1 MSELLRK
8 AAETMKLLKKK
19 PHLKPVAAGGGEL
32 SKAERWRTAQ
42 MAQDWLNANADP
54 KYHRRRLP
62 DMEESGQFKLLTR
75 GRRGME
81 RFFSA
86 FSNWRNPGI
95 RQLLKEYKIEGE
107 MKGNAFWKSKR
118 DFIDAVRNSKVEQI
132 TPEADAAIS
141 YRSRTPDKKS
151 LLGLI
156 KSYRSYPKF
165 RNEGTLN
172 AIYDGYKANAPM
184 DRPIVLDFGKGK
196 RRVFSGNTRMDA
208 AFHSGVN
215 PEVLV
220 VPAQKNFSRHEFA
233 MVKPV
238 KVSKWADPETRKKF
252 AKSLRRKLE
261 KLASGKEEKLAIR
274 SALGARP
281 AKHQITTKSDAAL
294 ATKLGHPTK
303 PGYIH
308 PQSAP
313 QIVKVNGELSLLAFR
328 GAKKGGTEPELK
340 RILSRPRAGRF
351 TTSPDHPTVAEARQQ
366 AGGFK
371 GHVEQPQGA
380 YLSLSTNKNMP
391 KQEGWMGPNEQGESS
406 LGVYATNIKK
416 FLKRLANKEIGI
428 VNSKFPQEH
437 EITQKSGGNLISVR
451 KFKGGTPGYHYPGEQ
466 RAFSRFHEFK
476 SYDKTGEEE
485 RRDFLKAGIVG
496 TGVAAAGG
504 LAGLGLYK
512 AGVSGAAQKLA
523 RLSRAVKKASANKA
537 AGVRQAK
544 VASAQAAAA
553 ATKQR
558 DAAQQARKFFI
569 DAEGKFY
576 GKSKAAKVSA
586 KAPARPATEVTTQ
599 IPEGVVNTQA
609 AGASAPAPAPA
620 ATKTPAKAPAK
631 STASKKPAQTPT
643 KDPAAE
649 AADVLEQ
656 QNKQAQAAAAV
667 VPAAPPTATTT
678 KAPAATKAPAKA
690 PVATKSQTQ
699 DPVAPVSKRLR
710 KGVNAAAPAKAT
722 KAAPAKTT
730 PAKAAPVAKAA
741 PAEAPH
747 IVYNGQKVF
756 TDPDFIKKWGDKG
769 IDMSIEAQKK
779 EIDARAKGL
788 SRVGPFR
795 YFDQFQADEGGI
807 PLTGRVARDRFVK
820 KIRDEDLDRRDA
832 NILRAGGAGALAG
845 LLARGPIGAGKR
857 ALIGAG
863 AGGLGVLGIR
873 ALTNNDRDIYGERN
887 RGSKR
892 AELLPAVG
900 GLGAAAWLAGKRL
913 KAFAKKID
921 HRGHGEHGGGL
932 KEFGSMGAGKLYRQ
946 KAALLKRGL
955 FIEKRN
961 PVTGALLSTE
971 ARPLV
976 SDRGRYAGIYHR
988 LANKGAGSPNL
999 PPWKQDVAVG
1009 AKLQSPYDGKM
1020 QHALRYDDV
1029 MQKHERKM
1037 RGFSSRLRGVKEF
1050 GSSGL
1055 GRLYRKKASLL
1066 KKGVFIER
1074 RNPDAPVLQPGAI
1087 WPGSFIETPSFVA
1100 RGNVNMKTGQVYT
1113 NQMLPSDQQKHAG
1126 IYHRIASKEK
1136 PRFIDGIEVA
1146 ENSIPGEFTGK
1157 FRQRKIHDDWL
1168 YRHEK
1173 KMRGFSAR
1181 LRGVKNF
1188 DDYRLYYFKGR
1199 NTGIAARSAEEAR
1212 KKKKRGGDE
1221 LVAVRTPS
1229 DSEKSQM
1236 ARGVWVRTRRDGKS
1250 PGQSRYG
1257 KGRGQGP
1264 ARKSMGARLAQMK
1277 FFAEKQDG
1285 KKRELNPY
1293 VGAALSGGASG
1304 AVLGGLSILKRG
1316 TGALAALKN
1325 AGKLGG
1331 VSAGIVGGGA
1341 LLGSRIVG
1349 KPREDESAPFTK
1361 RAGIGGAIAGAG
1373 VGLAGALAL
1382 RKTKGGAKV
1391 LEKAAKNWRPAMWVR
1406 ESPLAVAGGV
1416 GAVGGALYGGAQ
1428 GLDEGQQV
1436 DSIRNLKKDMKTIAS
1451 DQGERAWKS
1460 AARTSVHGFSR
1471 KEFQVS
1477 PLPDVEPF
1485 EATYG
1490 RRSGERSKFVR
1501 NAAILGAIGLVGVGG
1516 YRFGKAA
1523 KAAAGAA
1530 KATKS
1535 AKAGPR
1541 NSQSWKHEA
1550 GPDFWEEARRA
1561 AYGETG
1567 GRSQSGGR
1575 SYGSYDSDYAKR
1587 SAEAK
1592 SNWQREQAKRSSS
1605 SSSSSGT
1612 RARGRGEDA
1621 NPYAGT
1627 PKADAWEK
1635 WRAMDRMSKES
1646 QMPGER
1652 ESAEK
1657 MKAIWKKRHNLARK
1671 LHGLKLFGRDDQ
1683 PRYRGSKAWADPIHG
1698 WVTGADLVDKDGNPW
1713 KPSSPQLVNAMV
1725 NRAKRERIKVQR
1737 GYGLTKDVSAVM
1749 QGKDRE
1755 RDASGRIKKREWEK
1769 SWFKNMV
1776 TTGALAAA
1784 GLVGAGAWRYG
1795 RMNPGT
1801 GIGRVVRKTEAGV
1814 ENLKK
1819 KADKGMGDFMR
1830 GVDDMTGSRF
1840 AGRKLFAAK
1849 FRRLREFDAIAAEAG
1864 WDARD
1869 PRGRSVRVFAPGSRR
1884 RERREKAWHEKT
1896 ENERTLWKAGIAA
1909 GVLAGGLGGVGIYR
1923 LAKGKPLIPRFGKP
1937 AAGVGGDGG
1946 IAEGPPEWF
1955 TRVRSAFKK

>member
-1 MSELLRK
+1 MSEFIRK
-8 AAETMKLLKKK
+8 AIEKAIILKKK
-19 PHLKPVAAGGGEL
+19 PHLKPPASSGVNVVGQHRTRQALRRYLREANPEQ
-32 SKAERWRTAQ
+32 ADRW
-42 MAQDWLNANADP
+42 P
-54 KYHRRRLP
+54 ELP
-62 DMEESGQFKLLTR
+62 DIEDNGQLRLLTR
-75 GRRGME
+75 R
-81 RFFSA
+81 
-86 FSNWRNPGI
+86 
-95 RQLLKEYKIEGE
+95 
-107 MKGNAFWKSKR
+107 
-118 DFIDAVRNSKVEQI
+118 
-132 TPEADAAIS
+132 
-141 YRSRTPDKKS
+141 
-151 LLGLI
+151 LLGM
-156 KSYRSYPKF
+156 R
-165 RNEGTLN
+165 
-172 AIYDGYKANAPM
+172 
-184 DRPIVLDFGKGK
+184 
-196 RRVFSGNTRMDA
+196 
-208 AFHSGVN
+208 
-215 PEVLV
+215 
-220 VPAQKNFSRHEFA
+220 
-233 MVKPV
+233 
-238 KVSKWADPETRKKF
+238 
-252 AKSLRRKLE
+252 
-261 KLASGKEEKLAIR
+261 
-274 SALGARP
+274 
-281 AKHQITTKSDAAL
+281 
-294 ATKLGHPTK
+294 
-303 PGYIH
+303 
-308 PQSAP
+308 
-313 QIVKVNGELSLLAFR
+313 
-328 GAKKGGTEPELK
+328 
-340 RILSRPRAGRF
+340 
-351 TTSPDHPTVAEARQQ
+351 
-366 AGGFK
+366 
-371 GHVEQPQGA
+371 
-380 YLSLSTNKNMP
+380 
-391 KQEGWMGPNEQGESS
+391 
-406 LGVYATNIKK
+406 
-416 FLKRLANKEIGI
+416 
-428 VNSKFPQEH
+428 
-437 EITQKSGGNLISVR
+437 
-451 KFKGGTPGYHYPGEQ
+451 
-466 RAFSRFHEFK
+466 HEFK

-485 RRDFLKAGIVG
+485 RRDFLRAGIVG
-496 TGVAAAGG
+496 AGLTAAGG

-512 AGVSGAAQKLA
+512 AGVSAAARNAAQLGGELNRAKKSLKGIRDWKLAKATSARATAAGQKSAYEKTASKFYGDGGAFDKHVVKVSRVQAAKAKAAAQAAKAAKAAQATPPPTPPQTPTPTPPPQTPPPTPPTGKKTTPKKVVENLNQQGDLPAGTAAAEIDEITAAAGEAPKPPRKLTARQQKLA
-523 RLSRAVKKASANKA
+523 N
-537 AGVRQAK
+537 RQAK
-544 VASAQAAAA
+544 VAKFAAAQSGG
-553 ATKQR
+553 T
-558 DAAQQARKFFI
+558 
-569 DAEGKFY
+569 
-576 GKSKAAKVSA
+576 V
-586 KAPARPATEVTTQ
+586 PVP
-599 IPEGVVNTQA
+599 
-609 AGASAPAPAPA
+609 SAPAPAVPVVPK
-620 ATKTPAKAPAK
+620 TKTPVVAKTETPAAPKPPVKTQAPTKPVASATNEEFWEKKGVGKVPLLGTPEQNAALRKRLEETHAAGGFIGKVAADVIDEARASLKPKSDFPEGLSDKLRAAGKENNPKAKKKSKAKKGADEADDLDDLDEADINEPDASPEEADWEAKLKENPQVRAKKSAAK
-631 STASKKPAQTPT
+631 SDSKKPA
-643 KDPAAE
+643 A
-649 AADVLEQ
+649 
-656 QNKQAQAAAAV
+656 
-667 VPAAPPTATTT
+667 
-678 KAPAATKAPAKA
+678 KAAATKPAA
-690 PVATKSQTQ
+690 KS
-699 DPVAPVSKRLR
+699 K
-710 KGVNAAAPAKAT
+710 KGKKEAAPLSLADRIAAKV
-722 KAAPAKTT
+722 KAKRD
-730 PAKAAPVAKAA
+730 KK
-741 PAEAPH
+741 
-747 IVYNGQKVF
+747 NGKN
-756 TDPDFIKKWGDKG
+756 
-769 IDMSIEAQKK
+769 
-779 EIDARAKGL
+779 L
-788 SRVGPFR
+788 SALLHRVR
-795 YFDQFQADEGGI
+795 YFDQFQTDEGGI
-807 PLTGRVARDRFVK
+807 PFTGKVAKDRFIK

-832 NILRAGGAGALAG
+832 NLLRAGGAGALAG
-845 LLARGPIGAGKR
+845 LLARGPISAGKR

-892 AELLPAVG
+892 AELIPALG
-900 GLGAAAWLAGKRL
+900 GLGAAAWLAGKRF
-913 KAFAKKID
+913 KALAAKFNHKQFNHNRAPGQAGGRATAGWPRRGETRGSERVKG
-921 HRGHGEHGGGL
+921 HREHGGGV
-932 KEFGSMGAGKLYRQ
+932 KELG
-946 KAALLKRGL
+946 RG
-955 FIEKRN
+955 FY
-961 PVTGALLSTE
+961 S
-971 ARPLV
+971 
-976 SDRGRYAGIYHR
+976 
-988 LANKGAGSPNL
+988 
-999 PPWKQDVAVG
+999 
-1009 AKLQSPYDGKM
+1009 AKLLPSERWIKRSDPRGWVQNEVLPAPD
-1020 QHALRYDDV
+1020 
-1029 MQKHERKM
+1029 KHSAYSKYVADKM
-1037 RGFSSRLRGVKEF
+1037 RAIRRLNSGNIPYTQRAQKPVEWLPGAQAQLPSYYFSSRLRG
-1050 GSSGL
+1050 
-1055 GRLYRKKASLL
+1055 
-1066 KKGVFIER
+1066 
-1074 RNPDAPVLQPGAI
+1074 
-1087 WPGSFIETPSFVA
+1087 
-1100 RGNVNMKTGQVYT
+1100 MK
-1113 NQMLPSDQQKHAG
+1113 H
-1126 IYHRIASKEK
+1126 
-1136 PRFIDGIEVA
+1136 
-1146 ENSIPGEFTGK
+1146 
-1157 FRQRKIHDDWL
+1157 
-1168 YRHEK
+1168 
-1173 KMRGFSAR
+1173 
-1181 LRGVKNF
+1181 F

-1212 KKKKRGGDE
+1212 SKKKRGGDE

-1264 ARKSMGARLAQMK
+1264 ARKSLSAKLRLKEFSVVDTARRAAKAVGGWAKRNGTAIGLTGAGVGASVAASRYYGPSNKGWKKLDEQKQLAAK
-1277 FFAEKQDG
+1277 FFEKQDG

-1349 KPREDESAPFTK
+1349 KPREEESAPFTK

-1523 KAAAGAA
+1523 KAAAGGAA

-1567 GRSQSGGR
+1567 GRSQSAGR

-1592 SNWQREQAKRSSS
+1592 SNWQREQAKRSSSS

-1671 LHGLKLFGRDDQ
+1671 LQGLKLFGRDDQ

-1755 RDASGRIKKREWEK
+1755 RDSSGRIKKREWEK

-1801 GIGRVVRKTEAGV
+1801 GIGRVVTKTEAGV

-1830 GVDDMTGSRF
+1830 GVDDMTGGSR
-1840 AGRKLFAAK
+1840 FAAK
-1849 FRRLREFDAIAAEAG
+1849 FHRLREFDAIAAEAG

-1909 GVLAGGLGGVGIYR
+1909 GILAGGLGGVGIYR

-1937 AAGVGGDGG
+1937 AAGGGDGDP
-1946 IAEGPPEWF
+1946 IRYGPSQWF
-1955 TRVRSAFKK
+1955 NRVRTG

>member
-62 DMEESGQFKLLTR
+62 DMEENGQFKLLTR

-184 DRPIVLDFGKGK
+184 DRPIVVDFGKGK

-351 TTSPDHPTVAEARQQ
+351 TTSPDHPTVAEARKQ

-416 FLKRLANKEIGI
+416 LLKRLANKEIGI

-496 TGVAAAGG
+496 TGLAAAGG

-558 DAAQQARKFFI
+558 DAAQEARKFFI

-586 KAPARPATEVTTQ
+586 SKPAPARPATEVTTQ
-599 IPEGVVNTQA
+599 IPEGVANPQ

-620 ATKTPAKAPAK
+620 ATTPAKTPAKAPAK

-656 QNKQAQAAAAV
+656 QNKQAQAAATV
-667 VPAAPPTATTT
+667 VPAAPPAATTT

-699 DPVAPVSKRLR
+699 DPVAPVSKRLQNSLNATLNSPR
-710 KGVNAAAPAKAT
+710 ARARRQRGKGANAAAPAKAT
-722 KAAPAKTT
+722 KAEPAKTT

-769 IDMSIEAQKK
+769 VDMSIEAQKK
-779 EIDARAKGL
+779 EIDARAKGF

-795 YFDQFQADEGGI
+795 YFDQFQTDEGGI
-807 PLTGRVARDRFVK
+807 PFTGKVAKDRFIK
-820 KIRDEDLDRRDA
+820 KLRDEDLDRRDA
-832 NILRAGGAGALAG
+832 NLLRAGGAGALAG
-845 LLARGPIGAGKR
+845 LLLKAPLSAGKR

-863 AGGLGVLGIR
+863 AGGLGVLATR
-873 ALTNNDRDIYGERN
+873 MATNNTRDIYGERS
-887 RGSKR
+887 RGAKR
-892 AELLPAVG
+892 AELAPAIA
-900 GLGAAAWLAGKRL
+900 GLGAAGYFASRRLRGLAARFNGRV
-913 KAFAKKID
+913 
-921 HRGHGEHGGGL
+921 
-932 KEFGSMGAGKLYRQ
+932 KEFGSMG
-946 KAALLKRGL
+946 
-955 FIEKRN
+955 
-961 PVTGALLSTE
+961 
-971 ARPLV
+971 
-976 SDRGRYAGIYHR
+976 
-988 LANKGAGSPNL
+988 
-999 PPWKQDVAVG
+999 
-1009 AKLQSPYDGKM
+1009 
-1020 QHALRYDDV
+1020 
-1029 MQKHERKM
+1029 
-1037 RGFSSRLRGVKEF
+1037 
-1050 GSSGL
+1050 L
-1055 GRLYRKKASLL
+1055 GRQARIHA
-1066 KKGVFIER
+1066 
-1074 RNPDAPVLQPGAI
+1074 DALQ
-1087 WPGSFIETPSFVA
+1087 
-1100 RGNVNMKTGQVYT
+1100 R
-1113 NQMLPSDQQKHAG
+1113 
-1126 IYHRIASKEK
+1126 HR
-1136 PRFIDGIEVA
+1136 
-1146 ENSIPGEFTGK
+1146 
-1157 FRQRKIHDDWL
+1157 
-1168 YRHEK
+1168 K

-1229 DSEKSQM
+1229 DSERSQM

-1436 DSIRNLKKDMKTIAS
+1436 DSIRNLKKDMRTIAS

-1490 RRSGERSKFVR
+1490 RRSGERNKFVR
-1501 NAAILGAIGLVGVGG
+1501 NAAILGAVGLVGVGG

-1592 SNWQREQAKRSSS
+1592 SNWQREQAKRSSSS

-1840 AGRKLFAAK
+1840 ATGRKLFAAK

>member
-8 AAETMKLLKKK
+8 AAEKARILKKR
-19 PHLKPVAAGGGEL
+19 PHLRPPASTGVNVVGQHRTRQALRRYLREANPEQ
-32 SKAERWRTAQ
+32 AHRW
-42 MAQDWLNANADP
+42 P
-54 KYHRRRLP
+54 ELP
-62 DMEESGQFKLLTR
+62 DIEENGQFKLLTR

-184 DRPIVLDFGKGK
+184 DRPIVVDFGKGK

-351 TTSPDHPTVAEARQQ
+351 TTSPDHPTVAEARKQ

-512 AGVSGAAQKLA
+512 AGVSGTAQKLA

-576 GKSKAAKVSA
+576 AKPKAAKASA
-586 KAPARPATEVTTQ
+586 SKPAPARPATEVTTQ
-599 IPEGVVNTQA
+599 IPEGVANPQA
-609 AGASAPAPAPA
+609 AAGVAPAPVPVT
-620 ATKTPAKAPAK
+620 TKAPAKAPAK
-631 STASKKPAQTPT
+631 KPAQTPP
-643 KDPAAE
+643 KDPVVEAAE

-656 QNKQAQAAAAV
+656 QNKQAQVAAAV
-667 VPAAPPTATTT
+667 VPAAPPAATTT
-678 KAPAATKAPAKA
+678 KAPAATKAPAKAPVATKAPAKA

-699 DPVAPVSKRLR
+699 DPVAPVSKRLQNSLNATLNSPR
-710 KGVNAAAPAKAT
+710 ARARRQRGKGVNAAAPAKAT

-779 EIDARAKGL
+779 EIDARAKGF

-892 AELLPAVG
+892 AELIPALG

-913 KAFAKKID
+913 KAFAKKFNG
-921 HRGHGEHGGGL
+921 RV
-932 KEFGSMGAGKLYRQ
+932 KEFGSM
-946 KAALLKRGL
+946 
-955 FIEKRN
+955 
-961 PVTGALLSTE
+961 
-971 ARPLV
+971 
-976 SDRGRYAGIYHR
+976 
-988 LANKGAGSPNL
+988 
-999 PPWKQDVAVG
+999 
-1009 AKLQSPYDGKM
+1009 
-1020 QHALRYDDV
+1020 
-1029 MQKHERKM
+1029 
-1037 RGFSSRLRGVKEF
+1037 
-1050 GSSGL
+1050 GL
-1055 GRLYRKKASLL
+1055 GRLYRKKVALL
-1066 KKGVFIER
+1066 KKGLFVEH
-1074 RNPDAPVLQPGAI
+1074 RNPAYPGLP
-1087 WPGSFIETPSFVA
+1087 PGLVVETAASSVA
-1100 RGNVNMKTGQVYT
+1100 GGVNPKTGRLVT
-1113 NQMLPSDQQKHAG
+1113 TQMFPLKSDQGKYAG
-1126 IYHRIASKEK
+1126 VFDRISHKNK
-1136 PRFIDGIEVA
+1136 PRTISGGEWDGIEVIDTA
-1146 ENSIPGEFTGK
+1146 PPGEWPGRY
-1157 FRQRKIHDDWL
+1157 RQERIHADAL
-1168 YRHEK
+1168 QRHRN
-1173 KMRGFSAR
+1173 KMRGFAAR

-1212 KKKKRGGDE
+1212 SKKKRGGDE
-1221 LVAVRTPS
+1221 LVAVRTPNAT
-1229 DSEKSQM
+1229 EKSQM

-1277 FFAEKQDG
+1277 FFAEKQG

-1293 VGAALSGGASG
+1293 LGAALSGGASG

-1436 DSIRNLKKDMKTIAS
+1436 DSIRNLKKDMRTIAS

-1840 AGRKLFAAK
+1840 AAGRKLFAAK

>member
-1 MSELLRK
+1 
-8 AAETMKLLKKK
+8 
-19 PHLKPVAAGGGEL
+19 
-32 SKAERWRTAQ
+32 
-42 MAQDWLNANADP
+42 
-54 KYHRRRLP
+54 
-62 DMEESGQFKLLTR
+62 
-75 GRRGME
+75 
-81 RFFSA
+81 
-86 FSNWRNPGI
+86 
-95 RQLLKEYKIEGE
+95 
-107 MKGNAFWKSKR
+107 
-118 DFIDAVRNSKVEQI
+118 
-132 TPEADAAIS
+132 
-141 YRSRTPDKKS
+141 
-151 LLGLI
+151 
-156 KSYRSYPKF
+156 
-165 RNEGTLN
+165 
-172 AIYDGYKANAPM
+172 
-184 DRPIVLDFGKGK
+184 
-196 RRVFSGNTRMDA
+196 
-208 AFHSGVN
+208 
-215 PEVLV
+215 
-220 VPAQKNFSRHEFA
+220 
-233 MVKPV
+233 
-238 KVSKWADPETRKKF
+238 
-252 AKSLRRKLE
+252 
-261 KLASGKEEKLAIR
+261 
-274 SALGARP
+274 
-281 AKHQITTKSDAAL
+281 
-294 ATKLGHPTK
+294 
-303 PGYIH
+303 
-308 PQSAP
+308 
-313 QIVKVNGELSLLAFR
+313 
-328 GAKKGGTEPELK
+328 
-340 RILSRPRAGRF
+340 
-351 TTSPDHPTVAEARQQ
+351 
-366 AGGFK
+366 
-371 GHVEQPQGA
+371 
-380 YLSLSTNKNMP
+380 
-391 KQEGWMGPNEQGESS
+391 
-406 LGVYATNIKK
+406 
-416 FLKRLANKEIGI
+416 
-428 VNSKFPQEH
+428 
-437 EITQKSGGNLISVR
+437 
-451 KFKGGTPGYHYPGEQ
+451 
-466 RAFSRFHEFK
+466 
-476 SYDKTGEEE
+476 
-485 RRDFLKAGIVG
+485 
-496 TGVAAAGG
+496 
-504 LAGLGLYK
+504 
-512 AGVSGAAQKLA
+512 
-523 RLSRAVKKASANKA
+523 
-537 AGVRQAK
+537 
-544 VASAQAAAA
+544 
-553 ATKQR
+553 
-558 DAAQQARKFFI
+558 
-569 DAEGKFY
+569 
-576 GKSKAAKVSA
+576 
-586 KAPARPATEVTTQ
+586 
-599 IPEGVVNTQA
+599 
-609 AGASAPAPAPA
+609 
-620 ATKTPAKAPAK
+620 
-631 STASKKPAQTPT
+631 
-643 KDPAAE
+643 
-649 AADVLEQ
+649 
-656 QNKQAQAAAAV
+656 
-667 VPAAPPTATTT
+667 
-678 KAPAATKAPAKA
+678 
-690 PVATKSQTQ
+690 
-699 DPVAPVSKRLR
+699 
-710 KGVNAAAPAKAT
+710 
-722 KAAPAKTT
+722 
-730 PAKAAPVAKAA
+730 
-741 PAEAPH
+741 
-747 IVYNGQKVF
+747 
-756 TDPDFIKKWGDKG
+756 
-769 IDMSIEAQKK
+769 
-779 EIDARAKGL
+779 
-788 SRVGPFR
+788 
-795 YFDQFQADEGGI
+795 
-807 PLTGRVARDRFVK
+807 
-820 KIRDEDLDRRDA
+820 
-832 NILRAGGAGALAG
+832 
-845 LLARGPIGAGKR
+845 
-857 ALIGAG
+857 
-863 AGGLGVLGIR
+863 
-873 ALTNNDRDIYGERN
+873 
-887 RGSKR
+887 
-892 AELLPAVG
+892 
-900 GLGAAAWLAGKRL
+900 
-913 KAFAKKID
+913 
-921 HRGHGEHGGGL
+921 
-932 KEFGSMGAGKLYRQ
+932 MGAGRLYRQ

-961 PVTGALLSTE
+961 PVTGALLFTE

-999 PPWKQDVAVG
+999 PPWKQDVAGG

-1029 MQKHERKM
+1029 MQRHERKM
-1037 RGFSSRLRGVKEF
+1037 RGFSSRLRGLKEF
-1050 GSSGL
+1050 GSMSHARLMRKLSSHLSREKDHVLISKMPNAPGHPDVRVASARPSHTAWFAKESNL
-1055 GRLYRKKASLL
+1055 LNKMAYKREYGQNREDFRWLTGRGTEEAKGRTRALLAENAAVESNRKRQ
-1066 KKGVFIER
+1066 IW
-1074 RNPDAPVLQPGAI
+1074 RNMP
-1087 WPGSFIETPSFVA
+1087 
-1100 RGNVNMKTGQVYT
+1100 
-1113 NQMLPSDQQKHAG
+1113 QML
-1126 IYHRIASKEK
+1126 
-1136 PRFIDGIEVA
+1136 
-1146 ENSIPGEFTGK
+1146 
-1157 FRQRKIHDDWL
+1157 
-1168 YRHEK
+1168 
-1173 KMRGFSAR
+1173 SAR
-1181 LRGVKNF
+1181 LRGMKNF

-1229 DSEKSQM
+1229 DSERSQM

-1349 KPREDESAPFTK
+1349 KPREEESAPFTK

-1567 GRSQSGGR
+1567 RPQSGGR

-1592 SNWQREQAKRSSS
+1592 SNWQREQAKRSSSS

-1671 LHGLKLFGRDDQ
+1671 LQGLKLFGRDDQ

-1737 GYGLTKDVSAVM
+1737 GYGLTKDVSAVV

-1801 GIGRVVRKTEAGV
+1801 GMGRVVRKTEAGF

-1830 GVDDMTGSRF
+1830 GVDDMTGSR
-1840 AGRKLFAAK
+1840 FAAK

-1884 RERREKAWHEKT
+1884 RERREKSWHEKT

-1909 GVLAGGLGGVGIYR
+1909 GILAGGLGGVGIYR

-1937 AAGVGGDGG
+1937 AAGGDGDP
-1946 IAEGPPEWF
+1946 IRYGPSQWF
-1955 TRVRSAFKK
+1955 NRVRTA